1 MHVTGESFAI
11 RVSHAIEPKRKGRAN
26 VRSGSVRLLSRRS
39 NVRNVNLLSSCVLGD
54 GVVLSLCCR
63 SYNRTCGKHL
73 LRRLCTV
80 LLCTVA
86 PRIRV
91 TGGSFAIRVS
101 FSIKLGGSG
110 IPLPPNQTEAEEWMK
125 ECSLPICLPSLRKIR
140 DCSIFHFFFNF
151 FGDQVASW
159 WSPTRKVSR
168 QWRVGDR

>member
-1 MHVTGESFAI
+1 M
-11 RVSHAIEPKRKGRAN
+11 RVSLSVSRTRSNRNGKEEN

-91 TGGSFAIRVS
+91 AGGSFAIRVS

-110 IPLPPNQTEAEEWMK
+110 IPLPPNQTEAEEWK
-125 ECSLPICLPSLRKIR
+125 KDCSLPICPPSLRKIR
-140 DCSIFHFFFNF
+140 DCSIFHFFYF
-151 FGDQVASW
+151 FGDQVASR

>member
-1 MHVTGESFAI
+1 MSRTRSNRNGKE
-11 RVSHAIEPKRKGRAN
+11 EN
-26 VRSGSVRLLSRRS
+26 VRSGSSVGLLSRRS

-73 LRRLCTV
+73 LRRLEICTVLHCTV

-91 TGGSFAIRVS
+91 AGGSFAIRVS

-110 IPLPPNQTEAEEWMK
+110 IPLPPNQTEAEEWKK
-125 ECSLPICLPSLRKIR
+125 ECSLPICPPSLRKIR
-140 DCSIFHFFFNF
+140 DCSIFHFFFF
-151 FGDQVASW
+151 FLATKSQVGG
-159 WSPTRKVSR
+159 R
-168 QWRVGDR
+168 QHEKLVANGE